1 MAGGAII
8 LLDANEIDRLV
19 ASIKEYGDGAEDAIN
34 SVLHDYGAK
43 QIGEEAKKL
52 IHPSG
57 RTWKGKAKSATVA
70 DPFMAQKD
78 NLSVTVKSKSAY
90 NYLYFPDDGSNTR
103 KHAGGQ
109 HFMRK
114 GAEAATPAIIERCLA
129 KLTENF

>member
-1 MAGGAII
+1 MSGGSLIT
-8 LLDANEIDRLV
+8 LDVNEIDRLV
-19 ASIKEYGDGAEDAIN
+19 ASIKEYGDGAEDKVN
-34 SVLHDYGAK
+34 SVLHGYGAK
-43 QIGEEAKKL
+43 KIGEEAQKL

-57 RTWKGKAKSATVA
+57 RNWRGKKKSATVA
-70 DPFMAQKD
+70 DPFMGQPG
-78 NLSVTVKSKSAY
+78 NLSITVKSKSAY

-103 KHAGGQ
+103 KHAGGK